1 MRGVQRTATLVERKG
16 HPLPPLALAY
26 HGVARVALRQDIRN
40 LFVAPSLL
48 VKHVRKLRSWGYRF
62 VPFGELAERAQE
74 DTAAGLVALTFDD
87 GLVDNLEIL
96 LPFLRREGLP
106 ATVFAVS
113 GWLGQPHP
121 DAPWTRLMTAN
132 ELRRLADEGVEIG
145 AHSLTHPDLTTL
157 EYEAAR
163 SELAKSR
170 NELESILERPVA
182 IAAYPYGRAND
193 ETRRACRD
201 AGFRF
206 ACRAEGKG
214 DWSDPHNLPR
224 ESLGN
229 GSIVLSLRLKQDPRL
244 RRLQRSRPL
253 LWGRAA
259 VRGWRRLGRR

>member
-1 MRGVQRTATLVERKG
+1 MKG
-16 HPLPPLALAY
+16 DAPPPLGLAY
-26 HGVARVALRQDIRN
+26 HGVARVALSRDIRN

-48 VKHVRKLRSWGYRF
+48 AKHVTKLRSWGYRF
-62 VPFGELAERAQE
+62 VPFGELAERAH
-74 DTAAGLVALTFDD
+74 DGSAAGLVALTFDD

-96 LPFLRREGLP
+96 LPFLRSQGLP

-132 ELRRLADEGVEIG
+132 ELRELASEGVEVG

-157 EYEAAR
+157 EYAAAR
-163 SELAKSR
+163 AELVKSKD
-170 NELESILERPVA
+170 ELEGILQRPVEV
-182 IAAYPYGRAND
+182 AAYPYGRAND
-193 ETRRACRD
+193 ETRQACRD

-206 ACRAEGKG
+206 ACRAEGNG
-214 DWSDPHNLPR
+214 DWTDPHDLPR

-229 GSIVLSLRLKQDPRL
+229 GSIVFSLRLKQNPRL
-244 RRLQRSRPL
+244 RPLQRSGAL

-259 VRGWRRLGRR
+259 FRAWRRLGRR